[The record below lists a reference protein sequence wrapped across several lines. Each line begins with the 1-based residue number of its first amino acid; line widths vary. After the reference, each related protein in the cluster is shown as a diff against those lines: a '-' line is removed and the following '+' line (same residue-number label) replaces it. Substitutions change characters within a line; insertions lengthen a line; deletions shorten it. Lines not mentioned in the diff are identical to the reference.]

1 MLKTLKAYIGEYKKT
16 AISAPIFIV
25 FEVTGG

>member
-25 FEVTGG
+25 LRGYL